1 LNSEKST
8 TLKYLFK
15 IEKNSKIN
23 GSRFVETSQLNEQ
36 EKEQSKLKFFKI
48 KQCRKLLLEIVMNF
62 VFMGV
67 LFTFVFST
75 MNTNSLFYSSQTQ
88 SSFSGYQDVK
98 SVEDLYGWLSSDF
111 LSTLLADQSEYDSSI
126 RSTYA
131 NFDYFL
137 NDAASFVVGYPILRQ
152 LRTRKSNLNY
162 RLYSK
167 KSPWANF

>member
-1 LNSEKST
+1 LNAKIF
-8 TLKYLFK
+8 LFK

-23 GSRFVETSQLNEQ
+23 GLRFVETSQLNEQ
-36 EKEQSKLKFFKI
+36 VKEESKLKFLKI

-67 LFTFVFST
+67 LFTFVYST
-75 MNTNSLFYSSQTQ
+75 MNTNSFYYSSQTQ
-88 SSFSGYQDVK
+88 RSFSGYQDVK
-98 SVEDLYGWLSSDF
+98 SVEDLYAWLSSDF
-111 LSTLLADQSEYDSSI
+111 LSTLLADLEEYNAAL

-152 LRTRKSNLNY
+152 LRTRKSNFK
-162 RLYSK
+162 LYFK
-167 KSPWANF
+167 DAEIVLL